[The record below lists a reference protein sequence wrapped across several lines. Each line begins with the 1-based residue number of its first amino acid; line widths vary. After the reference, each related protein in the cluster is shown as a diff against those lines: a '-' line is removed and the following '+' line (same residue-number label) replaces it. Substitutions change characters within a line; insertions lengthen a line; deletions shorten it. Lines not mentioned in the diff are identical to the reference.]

1 MSIVLA
7 ATAAFVAGLAASTH
21 CLAMCGA
28 ISTTLARTSP
38 SQANFVAA
46 RQLGRVA
53 AYSIAG
59 AVVGTLGQT
68 LLLVGDWPALRITFQ
83 LAFAMSWLWLAVRLL
98 KPQFRFAFGARIAS
112 RVWAQLQPLTR
123 HLLPA
128 NTTWRAFALGG
139 LWGFMPCGLSYAM
152 LLVAATQGSMLGG
165 AAIMAAFGLATTLA
179 LAALDLGSQRLQR
192 GQLLPWVRYSGA
204 AMAITLAALA
214 VWWPIAHRGHD
225 HGSSIQSALVG
236 DDYCVRR

>member
-7 ATAAFVAGLAASTH
+7 ATAAFAAGLAASAH

-28 ISTTLARTSP
+28 ISVTLARTSP
-38 SQANFVAA
+38 APATYVFA
-46 RQLGRVA
+46 RQFGRVA
-53 AYSIAG
+53 AYTLAG
-59 AVVGTLGQT
+59 AMVGGLGQT
-68 LLLVGDWPALRITFQ
+68 LLLVGDFPRLRIALQ
-83 LAFAMSWLWLAVRLL
+83 LAFAMSWLWLAARLL
-98 KPQFRFAFGARIAS
+98 RPQMRFALGGRLAS

-152 LLVAATQGSMLGG
+152 LLVAATQGSLIGG
-165 AAIMAAFGLATTLA
+165 AAIMAAFGLASTFA
-179 LAALDLGSQRLQR
+179 LAALDLGSRRLQAA
-192 GQLLPWVRYSGA
+192 QLQPWLRYSGA

-214 VWWPIAHRGHD
+214 AWWPIAHRGHD
-225 HGSSIQSALVG
+225 HGELIQTALVG
-236 DDYCVRR
+236 DDYCIRK